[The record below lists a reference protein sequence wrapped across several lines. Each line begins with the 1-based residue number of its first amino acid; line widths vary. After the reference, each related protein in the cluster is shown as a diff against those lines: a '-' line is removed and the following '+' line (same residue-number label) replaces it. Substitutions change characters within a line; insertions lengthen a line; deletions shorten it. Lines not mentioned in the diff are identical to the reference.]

1 MKNGTAKDVLELYK
15 TAVYEQDVEKFLSAH
30 AEDVHIYDCWGD
42 WECRGISE
50 WRKSVTEWFYGLKE
64 EAEVLKVL
72 FNEVKIEESN
82 TVAFIHCEVVFA
94 AYTKESGEKLRQIA
108 NRFTFGLKKIGESW
122 VIAHQHSS
130 LPIDMK
136 TGKGMFHLR

>member
-1 MKNGTAKDVLELYK
+1 MKNGAAMDVLELYK
-15 TAVYEQDVEKFLSAH
+15 TAIFEQDVEKFLSVH
-30 AEDVHIYDCWGD
+30 TEDVHIYDCWGD

-50 WRKSVTEWFYGLKE
+50 RRKNVTEWFSGLKE

-94 AYTKESGEKLRQIA
+94 AYTKES
-108 NRFTFGLKKIGESW
+108 
-122 VIAHQHSS
+122 
-130 LPIDMK
+130 
-136 TGKGMFHLR
+136 